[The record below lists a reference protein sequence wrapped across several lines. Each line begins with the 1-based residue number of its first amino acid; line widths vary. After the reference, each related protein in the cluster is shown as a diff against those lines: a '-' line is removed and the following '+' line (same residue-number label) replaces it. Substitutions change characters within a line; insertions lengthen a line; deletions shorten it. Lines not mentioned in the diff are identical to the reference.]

1 MGLKSKQ
8 ELYEYL
14 LTLSAKLTGRG
25 AEKLGRAVITASR
38 HAAGMSTE
46 FLGESR
52 IALREVAK
60 DKSGILTHAEYT
72 ELSAVLKQIDSAFSD
87 RR

>member
-1 MGLKSKQ
+1 VKLASNK

-14 LTLSAKLTGRG
+14 LTLSSRLKSEGDERLSQLVAL
-25 AEKLGRAVITASR
+25 ASR

-52 IALREVAK
+52 IALREVVAK
-60 DKSGILTHAEYT
+60 PNNALSEKEY
-72 ELSAVLKQIDSAFSD
+72 AQVLNVLEQLDDALD

>member
-1 MGLKSKQ
+1 MKLTSNK
-8 ELYEYL
+8 ELYDYL
-14 LTLSAKLTGRG
+14 LTFSSTLKSRKRERLSQLLTS
-25 AEKLGRAVITASR
+25 ASG

-52 IALREVAK
+52 IALREV
-60 DKSGILTHAEYT
+60 SRE
-72 ELSAVLKQIDSAFSD
+72 QDSALTREEQGQVLEVPAQLDATLD

>member
-1 MGLKSKQ
+1 MKLASNK

-14 LTLSAKLTGRG
+14 LTLSATLKSRKCERLSQLLTS
-25 AEKLGRAVITASR
+25 ASG

-52 IALREVAK
+52 IALREV
-60 DKSGILTHAEYT
+60 SRE
-72 ELSAVLKQIDSAFSD
+72 QDSALTREEQGHLLEVLAQLDAALD